1 MLSHLKK
8 KPHYLLLLVVGV
20 VVVVELAV
28 FLFKVEVVLHF
39 TSTTINF
46 LGACV
51 GKDFICF
58 LVCLLA
64 LKVVE
69 FLEGVKNEPY
79 MAFIF
84 STFPD

>member
-39 TSTTINF
+39 TSTTINCF
-46 LGACV
+46 GNKC
-51 GKDFICF
+51 GGFCFI
-58 LVCLLA
+58 
-64 LKVVE
+64 
-69 FLEGVKNEPY
+69 G
-79 MAFIF
+79 
-84 STFPD
+84 